1 MADGEITPIGSSA
14 NIERAISQGQN
25 YYNQVNATGKGSI
38 GKRMITTQ
46 SEQSREY
53 SNLLNRMGSAYV
65 GTQLSNYDCG
75 RSKKQRQMVDA
86 VAEYI
91 ETVRLKGPDGG
102 IVWIGSPG
110 TGKDHCMTA
119 VLKAAVIIG
128 YTADYV
134 RAQEFYAQLRE
145 NMRTETK
152 VDISKLIKPAFL
164 GLSDPVPAR
173 RELSGWN
180 AEVLYMVAEARAAE
194 GLPTLVT
201 MNAKGIDDARFMLT
215 APVFDRLSD
224 RSVIALCDWP
234 SYRKPSKIVG
244 GKP

>member
-1 MADGEITPIGSSA
+1 MADGDIAQVGSA
-14 NIERAISQGQN
+14 VDIERAISQGES
-25 YYNQVNATGKGSI
+25 YYNKVNSAGKGSI

-53 SNLLNRMGSAYV
+53 GSLLNKMGSAYV
-65 GTQLSNYDCG
+65 GTQLSNYECG
-75 RSKKQRQMVDA
+75 RSKKQREMVDA
-86 VAEYI
+86 VAAYI
-91 ETVRLKGPDGG
+91 EEIRAKGPDGG
-102 IVWIGSPG
+102 IIWIGSPG

-145 NMRTETK
+145 NIRTSSK
-152 VDISKLIKPAFL
+152 VDISKLLKPVFL

-201 MNAKGIDDARFMLT
+201 MNAKGVDDARFMLT

-224 RSVIALCDWP
+224 KSIIALCDWP
-234 SYRKPSKIVG
+234 SYRKPRKVIG
-244 GKP
+244 AKP